1 MGIDGGACQGG
12 SDGGGGEL
20 RGAKVIGEGLSLL
33 REDLANEREK
43 SGFVEGKFREARRES
58 PAEYG
63 GVDVGRRREGSG
75 REGEQLLG
83 GAVELHR
90 Y

>member
-1 MGIDGGACQGG
+1 MGIDGGEGQGG
-12 SDGGGGEL
+12 SDGGGREL
-20 RGAKVIGEGLSLL
+20 RGAEVVGEGLSLL
-33 REDLANEREK
+33 RKDFANEREK

-75 REGEQLLG
+75 REGEQLFG

>member
-12 SDGGGGEL
+12 GDGGGGEL
-20 RGAKVIGEGLSLL
+20 SGAKVVGEGLSLL
-33 REDLANEREK
+33 RKDFANEREK

-75 REGEQLLG
+75 REGEQLFG

-90 Y
+90 N

>member
-1 MGIDGGACQGG
+1 MGIDGGAGQGRG
-12 SDGGGGEL
+12 DGGGGEL
-20 RGAKVIGEGLSLL
+20 SGAKVVGEGLSLL
-33 REDLANEREK
+33 RKDFANEREK

-75 REGEQLLG
+75 REGEQLFG